1 MSVKAIGAYEFPSRD
16 REEIFGDN
24 LIVYFSWEQ
33 HLLFAAPFLLF
44 TPRDVTFAQFVE
56 ERVKPLIAPDPQA
69 GEIEWATVEWLNG
82 ETPMKPAFAATD
94 RTVGVSGKSVSVRVI
109 IGGRRIIK
117 NKIDDTIIH
126 QINN

>member
-69 GEIEWATVEWLNG
+69 GEIDWATVEWLNG
-82 ETPMKPAFAATD
+82 ETPMQPDFAATLD
-94 RTVGVSGKSVSVRVI
+94 GNG
-109 IGGRRIIK
+109 IGHK
-117 NKIDDTIIH
+117 D
-126 QINN
+126 QIRMITPFPSALFPNP

>member
-56 ERVKPLIAPDPQA
+56 ERVKPLIAPDPPPGA
-69 GEIEWATVEWLNG
+69 IDWAKVESMNG
-82 ETPMKPAFAATD
+82 ATPIQPDLAATRD
-94 RTVGVSGKSVSVRVI
+94 AKGYGHQE
-109 IGGRRIIK
+109 K
-117 NKIDDTIIH
+117 N
-126 QINN
+126 

>member
-69 GEIEWATVEWLNG
+69 GEIDWATVEWL
-82 ETPMKPAFAATD
+82 D
-94 RTVGVSGKSVSVRVI
+94 RKSVVKGKHVAVRVD
-109 IGGRRIIK
+109 IGGCRNIK
-117 NKIDDTIIH
+117 K
-126 QINN
+126 